1 MANKRSRRPERRA
14 AVPRR
19 WHRLTSRGTGPLA
32 GDYQGVAQVMAMFGK
47 LRELSGGTIQ
57 HGLHDVLASNDH
69 VVVLATLRAQRA
81 GKHLQDNAVHVM
93 QGDGTGKATE
103 VWTSGSDPDAQQ
115 RSGRSAQR
123 RDGDGTGS
131 RFTCRARCRC

>member
-1 MANKRSRRPERRA
+1 MASSGISRA
-14 AVPRR
+14 
-19 WHRLTSRGTGPLA
+19 GPLA

-81 GKHLQDNAVHVM
+81 GKQLQDNVVHVM
-93 QGDGTGKATE
+93 HGDGRWHLVVMTGAAWLDSQATRPGP
-103 VWTSGSDPDAQQ
+103 VAGA
-115 RSGRSAQR
+115 
-123 RDGDGTGS
+123 
-131 RFTCRARCRC
+131 FRAGP